1 MLSLQSASTVTFSF
15 CYLNSKV
22 YFAFG
27 NQLDTVYYINPHLA
41 NGCMMWVYER
51 VTYTLHVRHLM
62 HLSLNEVQY

>member
-51 VTYTLHVRHLM
+51 VTYHALHHLHVDI
-62 HLSLNEVQY
+62 